1 MARASQMI
9 VTSLLALCLL
19 TSCDVFTSPGDRV
32 ARAEQLIASG
42 AYSEALVELNVAL
55 EKSPNDARA
64 QLALARV
71 SLQLGSPD
79 AATRA
84 LDVAQ
89 KSGADP
95 AQLVELRTRVLL
107 QQNQL
112 DAVLAAT
119 DAAKPDITSPAREE
133 LRLRALIAL

>member
-1 MARASQMI
+1 MARILII
-9 VTSLLALCLL
+9 VTSLLAVSLL
-19 TSCDVFTSPGDRV
+19 AGCDLFTRPTERV

-89 KSGADP
+89 KCGRRPGATGRIADP
-95 AQLVELRTRVLL
+95 RVAGTGQTRGGARGCGGR
-107 QQNQL
+107 Q
-112 DAVLAAT
+112 AVDRVASA
-119 DAAKPDITSPAREE
+119 
-133 LRLRALIAL
+133 